1 MNLLV
6 QFLIGVPIG
15 PTFGSPFGQ
24 TKTIGDLVSILLRG
38 SLVVSGVIILF
49 FLVFGGIS
57 IIAGAGSNNP
67 EQAAKGKQA
76 ITAAAIGFVI
86 VFVAYWIVRIIEVVT
101 GTPFITSPS
110 L

>member
-1 MNLLV
+1 MNKLALD
-6 QFLIGVPIG
+6 IG
-15 PTFGSPFGQ
+15 PTFNSPFGQ
-24 TKTIGDLVSILLRG
+24 TKTIGDLVSTLIRSG
-38 SLVVSGVIILF
+38 MAVSGVIILF

-57 IIAGAGSNNP
+57 MIAGAGSNNP

-76 ITAAAIGFVI
+76 VTAAAIGFVI

-101 GTPFITSPS
+101 GTPFITSPG